1 LACDL
6 VSEKHLH
13 QRLVWD
19 VPFVGQCLEVLE
31 QRDGQAA
38 VYADE
43 RLRDEAMP
51 VLGERNQMLVKTM
64 SRARPAEGAAPTQ

>member
-1 LACDL
+1 
-6 VSEKHLH
+6 V
-13 QRLVWD
+13 RLCGSGSAV
-19 VPFVGQCLEVLE
+19 
-31 QRDGQAA
+31 AA